1 MHAYA
6 YMHHVPQRARVC
18 VCMHINIS
26 YLRERVCVYIRIDVS
41 YWRERVCV
49 YIYT

>member
-1 MHAYA
+1 
-6 YMHHVPQRARVC
+6 